1 MLGTLPR
8 HLIFNVLMPTI
19 FFGLTACATT
29 GAYEDS
35 LNSWKGSSDA
45 SLIKTWGPPTET
57 FNSDGHTFLVYQF
70 SRTKPLSMMG
80 DPTGG
85 HGDYMKS
92 LFCTTIFD
100 ISQGQVQDWAIKGN
114 DCKDVSRPL
123 LWKAAF

>member
-1 MLGTLPR
+1 MLRMLVTNRILK
-8 HLIFNVLMPTI
+8 LLLPTI
-19 FFGLTACATT
+19 CFGLAACATT

-45 SLIKTWGPPTET
+45 NLIKTWGPPTET
-57 FNSDGHTFLVYQF
+57 FDSNGHTFLVYQF
-70 SRTKPLSMMG
+70 SRTKPLSVMG

-100 ISQGQVQDWAIKGN
+100 VSQGQVQDWAIKGN
-114 DCKDVSRPL
+114 DCKDVNRPL
-123 LWKAAF
+123 LWKTAF

>member
-1 MLGTLPR
+1 MSRMLDR
-8 HLIFNVLMPTI
+8 NRIFILLLPTI
-19 FFGLTACATT
+19 CLGLTACATT

-45 SLIKTWGPPTET
+45 TLIKTWGPPTET
-57 FNSDGHTFLVYQF
+57 FNSNGHTFLVYQF
-70 SRTKPLSMMG
+70 SRTKPLSVMG

-100 ISQGQVQDWAIKGN
+100 VSQGQVQDWAIKGN
-114 DCKDVSRPL
+114 DCKDVTRPL
-123 LWKAAF
+123 LWKTAF